1 MSMILFSRAIGPI
14 PVSVIMRE
22 IHTSTIGVTEI
33 PIETGAKVTDHS
45 YVEPK
50 RLTLEFADAYA
61 AATWN
66 ALMRFQETRIP
77 FTIVSGLAVYK
88 NMIIRELGADRD
100 EQFSTVLR
108 GVAALQEVIIV
119 STARTSESKGSSNAK
134 GGSDADTNK
143 RTEGTVTR
151 GDQASSTVEPGKNQ
165 SLLSRAITGSS
176 SPAPMRESTGPGGMG
191 GV

>member
-1 MSMILFSRAIGPI
+1 MSMILFSRLIGPI

-45 YVEPK
+45 FVEPK
-50 RLTLEFADAYA
+50 KLTLEFADAYA

-88 NMIIRELGADRD
+88 NMVIKELGADRD

-119 STARTSESKGSSNAK
+119 STARTAESKGSSNAK
-134 GGSDADTNK
+134 GGGGDKATDQ

-151 GDQASSTVEPGKNQ
+151 GDQASSSVDGAKNQ

-176 SPAPMRESTGPGGMG
+176 GAPMRESTGPGGMG